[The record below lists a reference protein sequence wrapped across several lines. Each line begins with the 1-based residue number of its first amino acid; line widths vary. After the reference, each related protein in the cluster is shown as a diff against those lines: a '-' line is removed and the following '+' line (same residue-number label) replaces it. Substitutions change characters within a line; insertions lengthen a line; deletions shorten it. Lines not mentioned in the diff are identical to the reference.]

1 MGVWGGGGS
10 EDEPWAPR
18 ARGWER
24 RTGGVPKSHPESWP
38 GAWWGGGEERPG
50 GSGAAG
56 GRGETWSPRP
66 RSHHHTGPFPRGWHA
81 RWLGWGAGWGGVGS
95 ES

>member
-1 MGVWGGGGS
+1 MEGALRTSPGPPGRGAGS
-10 EDEPWAPR
+10 GELGESPR
-18 ARGWER
+18 ATQSPGLGRG
-24 RTGGVPKSHPESWP
+24 G
-38 GAWWGGGEERPG
+38 GGGEERPG